1 LLEASI
7 VVVIV
12 SMLFVVVVVG
22 RVTAFY
28 WMIVKHF
35 NFTGQGTLYPV
46 IPLAYR
52 HGVLREGL
60 RRVRI
65 SIFKQ
70 TIMP

>member
-12 SMLFVVVVVG
+12 SMLFVVVG

-35 NFTGQGTLYPV
+35 NFVGDSVPQG
-46 IPLAYR
+46 PLAY
-52 HGVLREGL
+52 GTKV
-60 RRVRI
+60 
-65 SIFKQ
+65 
-70 TIMP
+70 